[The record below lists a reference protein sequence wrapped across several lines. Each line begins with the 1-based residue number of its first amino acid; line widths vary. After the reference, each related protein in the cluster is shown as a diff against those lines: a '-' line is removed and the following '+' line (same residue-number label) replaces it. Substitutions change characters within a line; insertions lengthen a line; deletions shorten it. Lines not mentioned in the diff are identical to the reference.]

1 MAASLPY
8 PTLCLVTDMDKVG
21 KDGLLKIID
30 ESVQGG
36 VNLVQVREKQLT
48 KSALESLVLDV
59 VDIINGR
66 ALLAVNSNLEASQL
80 PGVDFLH
87 LPESESGFSSS
98 FADPFGQSVHSVA
111 AAKLA
116 QQNGAKYVVVGSVFT
131 TQSHPDIDP
140 VGPSILMECNVSLV
154 IPFVGIGG
162 INVSNAAET
171 VKLGAHGVAVIS
183 AILAADKPKLA
194 AAQLMDIMLDETG
207 Q

>member
-1 MAASLPY
+1 M
-8 PTLCLVTDMDKVG
+8 G
-21 KDGLLKIID
+21 KEGLLKIID

-98 FADPFGQSVHSVA
+98 FADPFGQSAHSVA

-131 TQSHPDIDP
+131 TQSHPDMDP
-140 VGPSILMECNVSLV
+140 VGPSILRECNVSLV